1 MRKGFGLITL
11 LLSLLFTLPV
21 YGQDAPVRENCNAPG
36 YLTPR
41 LVGGSYAR
49 VTEGQPNNVRSEP
62 TMNAPVV
69 TQIQPGEIVYVTSA
83 PNCVDGLVWWQVGF
97 NEVDQIEDFG
107 WTAEGAD
114 GEYWLEQVRQP
125 LAVPQGRTPITAEN
139 VGQISQFSQVEYGMV
154 NRLVWSPDSTKLG
167 VSTVGAVWVHDM
179 TQSGSEPRRY
189 VPNPAD
195 TNQAS
200 GVMFSIG
207 SDMLF
212 TIGSTASSFDAPRP
226 GFRVWSL
233 TGDENVTQAM
243 DLEPTEYGNVAA
255 ISPDLQHI
263 ATGTWDG
270 SILLLDGSGAL
281 LATLEDHSLLGAMQF
296 SPDGLYLISTGGA
309 GMMNNDPT
317 LRVWDVF
324 NTTALGSLDAGEN
337 SLFVEPTF
345 SPDGTL
351 LAVARLGATGELI
364 VMDVPS
370 LAPRFSLN
378 LGEGS
383 AVSSLSFNGDNSLLS
398 ATISRYDATSQTSTF
413 LLDIYDAQTGTL
425 ISTLAFESTVTK
437 AALSPD
443 GTLLAVVTEDPAF
456 WGPSRVTL
464 WAVP

>member
-1 MRKGFGLITL
+1 
-11 LLSLLFTLPV
+11 
-21 YGQDAPVRENCNAPG
+21 
-36 YLTPR
+36 
-41 LVGGSYAR
+41 
-49 VTEGQPNNVRSEP
+49 
-62 TMNAPVV
+62 
-69 TQIQPGEIVYVTSA
+69 
-83 PNCVDGLVWWQVGF
+83 
-97 NEVDQIEDFG
+97 
-107 WTAEGAD
+107 
-114 GEYWLEQVRQP
+114 
-125 LAVPQGRTPITAEN
+125 
-139 VGQISQFSQVEYGMV
+139 
-154 NRLVWSPDSTKLG
+154 
-167 VSTVGAVWVHDM
+167 
-179 TQSGSEPRRY
+179 
-189 VPNPAD
+189 
-195 TNQAS
+195 
-200 GVMFSIG
+200 
-207 SDMLF
+207 
-212 TIGSTASSFDAPRP
+212 
-226 GFRVWSL
+226 VWSL

-398 ATISRYDATSQTSTF
+398 ATVSRFDATSQTSTF
-413 LLDIYDAQTGTL
+413 SLDIYDAQTGTL
-425 ISTLAFESTVTK
+425 VSTLAFESTVTK

-456 WGPSRVTL
+456 WGPNRVTL